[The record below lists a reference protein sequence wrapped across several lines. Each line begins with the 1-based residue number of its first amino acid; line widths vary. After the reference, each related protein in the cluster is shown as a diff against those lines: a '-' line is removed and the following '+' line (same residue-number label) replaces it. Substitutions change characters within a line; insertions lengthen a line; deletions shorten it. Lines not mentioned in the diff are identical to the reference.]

1 MKTVSKVR
9 KKVRQHTRLW
19 QLRED
24 AGLTLREVSGFSD
37 ISLPTLSR
45 VEAGRIPDL
54 TTALR
59 FAQFYETTVE
69 DLFGH
74 FVAKP

>member
-9 KKVRQHTRLW
+9 KTVQQHTRLW

-24 AGLTLREVSGFSD
+24 AGLTVRELEIFTE
-37 ISLPTLSR
+37 ISKATISR
-45 VEAGRIPDL
+45 VESGRIPDL
-54 TTALR
+54 TTAFR
-59 FAQFYETTVE
+59 FAKFYETTVE

-74 FVAKP
+74 FISK